1 MKQLFML
8 FVTVIFVVS
17 SFAQETK
24 EKQKISDAFEEMDNG
39 KLVLRFF
46 DALTGLPIQSGTV
59 EIRSIGEYETD
70 FEGRIYFESAEENIV
85 LKVKFSHSK
94 YITSQFDVE
103 IMAGTLFFNRFSISP
118 KMPLGSLRAVLDW
131 SDSPRDLDLHLI
143 KKNSYHISYRN
154 LRVAADG
161 TAKLDRDDTD
171 GFGPETITTTIVDNS
186 AEYLI
191 FVHDFTNQHS
201 SSSTS
206 LSKSKGSVKIYGRD
220 NELIDVFKVPEDE
233 GGCYWLVC
241 KIIDGRVVLLNK
253 VSRSETSE

>member
-1 MKQLFML
+1 MKRSLLFFVML
-8 FVTVIFVVS
+8 FAVS

-24 EKQKISDAFEEMDNG
+24 DRQKISDTFDELDNG
-39 KLVLRFF
+39 KLVIRFF
-46 DALTGLPIQSGTV
+46 DALTGKPIQSGTV
-59 EIRSIGEYETD
+59 SIESIGEYETD
-70 FEGRIYFESAEENIV
+70 FEGRIYFESAEENAV
-85 LKVKFSHSK
+85 LKVKFTHSK

-131 SDSPRDLDLHLI
+131 SDSPRDLDLHLV

-171 GFGPETITTTIVDNS
+171 GFGPETITTTNVDNS

-191 FVHDFTNQHS
+191 FVHDFTNQNS
-201 SSSTS
+201 SSSNS

-233 GGCYWLVC
+233 SGTYWLVC
-241 KIIDGRVVLLNK
+241 KIVEGRVVLLNK
-253 VSRSETSE
+253 ISSSEN